1 MKRIGGTL
9 LCNRLTDKPQNYKKI
24 SLRFATSVHHELQIL
39 QIVHACGLAK
49 EQLCLIYTETQTE
62 ENNDKTIR
70 RSPFALLHR
79 TMHHELQ
86 ILEIFHACGI
96 AKEQLCFINT
106 EKQTEKKDGD
116 HG

>member
-1 MKRIGGTL
+1 LPAGKVISAQLTTPAAPSTVHKKMLSATHEAHRRDSPAQQI
-9 LCNRLTDKPQNYKKI
+9 NRQKPQNYKKI

-62 ENNDKTIR
+62 EKNDKTIR

-86 ILEIFHACGI
+86 IL
-96 AKEQLCFINT
+96 
-106 EKQTEKKDGD
+106 
-116 HG
+116 